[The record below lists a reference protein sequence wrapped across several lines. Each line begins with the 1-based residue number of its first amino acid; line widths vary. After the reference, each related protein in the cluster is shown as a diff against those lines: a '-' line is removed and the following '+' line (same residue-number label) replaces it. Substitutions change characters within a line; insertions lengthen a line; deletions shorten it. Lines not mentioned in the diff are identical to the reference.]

1 MPLPRRRRRPIEHRD
16 MCWPA
21 PTLIFCLCL
30 ALLPLA
36 PAQAAD
42 AEIRTF
48 TARYDF
54 TANRLLV
61 ARMERS
67 LQANRDGSYLLR
79 SKSVAAGMLSMLLS
93 DNIDES
99 SVWILADGRP
109 RPLKYQ
115 YHHTG
120 RKQGE
125 RHAVLDFDWKKGVVT
140 NRINDDPWTMKVPS
154 GAQDKLLYQ
163 YTMMRDLMEE
173 RPVLSYDIADGGE
186 LKNFTFERLGT
197 ESIATT
203 LGRLQAVKLQ
213 RIHGS
218 RRTVIWCAAALDYI
232 PVRIE
237 QHKDGK
243 VLTMEIR
250 ELEGIAVK

>member
-1 MPLPRRRRRPIEHRD
+1 MPRL
-16 MCWPA
+16 A
-21 PTLIFCLCL
+21 YFLKLSLCL
-30 ALLPLA
+30 ALLSA
-36 PAQAAD
+36 AHTQAAD
-42 AEIRTF
+42 PPIHTF

-54 TANRLLV
+54 TANNLLV

-67 LQANRDGSYLLR
+67 LRASADGSYIFE
-79 SKSVAAGMLSMLLS
+79 SKSEAAGMLSVLLS

-99 SVWILADGRP
+99 SAWILADGRP

-125 RHAVLDFDWKKGVVT
+125 RHVVLDFDWKKGIVT
-140 NRINDDPWTMKVPS
+140 NRINDDPWTMKVPT

-163 YTMMRDLMEE
+163 YTLMRDLQEG
-173 RPVLSYDIADGGE
+173 RKTLSYDIADGGE
-186 LKNFTFERLGT
+186 LKNFRFERMGEET
-197 ESIATT
+197 VATP

-213 RIHGS
+213 RIRGS
-218 RRTVIWCAAALDYI
+218 RRTVIWCATALDYL

-237 QHKDGK
+237 QHKDSK
-243 VLTMEIR
+243 VLTMLIR
-250 ELEGIAVK
+250 ELEGISIK

>member
-1 MPLPRRRRRPIEHRD
+1 MARTRLLLTLLLCLVLPP
-16 MCWPA
+16 PA
-21 PTLIFCLCL
+21 P
-30 ALLPLA
+30 
-36 PAQAAD
+36 AAD
-42 AEIRTF
+42 LPVRTF

-67 LQANRDGSYLLR
+67 LRAEGDGRYVFE
-79 SKSVAAGMLSMLLS
+79 SKSEAAGMLSVLFS
-93 DNIDES
+93 DNIGES
-99 SVWILADGRP
+99 SLWDLADGRL

-120 RKQGE
+120 RKQAE

-140 NRINDDPWTMKVPS
+140 NRINNDPWTMKVPT
-154 GAQDKLLYQ
+154 GALDKLLYQ
-163 YTMMRDLMEE
+163 YALMRDLQAG
-173 RPVLSYDIADGGE
+173 RKTLSYDIADGGE
-186 LKNFTFERLGT
+186 LKTYVFARMGS
-197 ESIATT
+197 ESIATP
-203 LGRLQAVKLQ
+203 LGRLQAEKLQ

-218 RRTVIWCAAALDYI
+218 RRTVIWCAAALDYL

-243 VLTMEIR
+243 VLTMELR
-250 ELEGIAVK
+250 EVEGISIK

>member
-1 MPLPRRRRRPIEHRD
+1 MFRLPSI
-16 MCWPA
+16 
-21 PTLIFCLCL
+21 LQLSLCL
-30 ALLPLA
+30 ALLPITHT
-36 PAQAAD
+36 QAAD
-42 AEIRTF
+42 PPVHTF

-54 TANRLLV
+54 TANKLLV

-67 LQANRDGSYLLR
+67 LHANSDGSYIFQ
-79 SKSVAAGMLSMLLS
+79 SKSEAAGMLSILLS

-99 SVWILADGRP
+99 STWIIGDGRP

-125 RHAVLDFDWKKGVVT
+125 RHAVLEFDWKKGIVT
-140 NRINDDPWTMKVPS
+140 NRINNDPWTMKVPT
-154 GAQDKLLYQ
+154 GTQDKLLYQ
-163 YTMMRDLMEE
+163 YTLMRDLEE
-173 RPVLSYDIADGGE
+173 GRKILSYDVADGGE
-186 LKNFTFERLGT
+186 LKNFRFERMGMETIVTPLGH
-197 ESIATT
+197 
-203 LGRLQAVKLQ
+203 LQAVKLQ
-213 RIHGS
+213 RIQGS
-218 RRTVIWCAAALDYI
+218 RRTVIWCASALDYL

-250 ELEGIAVK
+250 EIEGIKINKTQD

>member
-1 MPLPRRRRRPIEHRD
+1 MARTRLLL
-16 MCWPA
+16 
-21 PTLIFCLCL
+21 TLLFCLV
-30 ALLPLA
+30 LPP
-36 PAQAAD
+36 PAQAED
-42 AEIRTF
+42 LPVRTY

-54 TANRLLV
+54 TANRLPI
-61 ARMERS
+61 ARMER
-67 LQANRDGSYLLR
+67 RLR
-79 SKSVAAGMLSMLLS
+79 AEGNGRYVFESKSEATGMLSILFS

-99 SVWILADGRP
+99 SLWELADGRL

-140 NRINDDPWTMKVPS
+140 NRINNDPWTMKVPT
-154 GAQDKLLYQ
+154 GALDKLLYQ
-163 YTMMRDLMEE
+163 YALMRDLQAG
-173 RPVLSYDIADGGE
+173 RKTLSYDIADGGE
-186 LKNFTFERLGT
+186 LKTYVFERMGS
-197 ESIATT
+197 ESIATP
-203 LGRLQAVKLQ
+203 LGRLQTEKLQ

-218 RRTVIWCAAALDYI
+218 RRTVIWCAATLDYL

-250 ELEGIAVK
+250 ELEGISVK

>member
-1 MPLPRRRRRPIEHRD
+1 MPRP
-16 MCWPA
+16 A
-21 PTLIFCLCL
+21 LVLLCLCL
-30 ALLPLA
+30 ALPAATTA
-36 PAQAAD
+36 PAAD
-42 AEIRTF
+42 STVRAF

-67 LQANRDGSYLLR
+67 LRPNRDGSYLFT

-99 SVWILADGRP
+99 SVWDLADGRP
-109 RPLKYQ
+109 RPLRYQ

-120 RKQGE
+120 RKEGE
-125 RHAVLDFDWKKGVVT
+125 RRAVLDFDWKKGIVT
-140 NRINDDPWTMKVPS
+140 NRINDDPWTMKIPS

-163 YTMMRDLMEE
+163 YTLMQDLKAG

-186 LKNFTFERLGT
+186 LKNFSFERLGT
-197 ESIATT
+197 ETLTT
-203 LGRLQAVKLQ
+203 PLGRLQTVKLQ
-213 RIHGS
+213 RVHGS
-218 RRTVIWCAAALDYI
+218 RRTVIWCAAALDYM

-250 ELEGIAVK
+250 ELEGISVK